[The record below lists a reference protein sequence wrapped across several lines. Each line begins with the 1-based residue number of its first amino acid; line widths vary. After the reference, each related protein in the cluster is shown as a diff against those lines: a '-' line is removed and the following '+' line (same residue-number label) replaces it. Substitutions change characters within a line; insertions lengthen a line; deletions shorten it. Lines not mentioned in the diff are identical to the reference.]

1 VVSNINYLLLYSSQL
16 AAAILLT
23 LIFNV
28 LLQTDNVLHIM
39 ENFTMIAK
47 TLFGF
52 EEILAKELL
61 QLGAQ
66 NIETGVRMVSFKGDK
81 GFMYKANLALRT
93 ALKILKPIHSF
104 RLFNEQQLY
113 KGIQAVDWSNYLSAD
128 QSFVVDVTLH
138 SDNFNH
144 SQFVALKTKDAIVD
158 QFREKYGRR
167 PNIDKDFPDL
177 RINVHIHKE
186 QCSVALDTSGNSLH
200 HRGYRTATNIAP
212 INEVLAAGML
222 LLSGW
227 DGQGDF
233 LDPMCGSGT
242 ILAEAAM
249 IACNI
254 PANINRK
261 EFAFEKWN
269 DWDNDLFDKIVDSL
283 MSKTREFHYTI
294 KGFDKAPSAVE
305 KAKDNIKNAN
315 LDEYVTITR
324 DNFFESEKE
333 TLGPLHI
340 LFNPPYGER
349 LDIDMERFYREIG
362 DTLKQG
368 YPGTNAWFITANLE
382 ALKFV
387 GLKPSRKIKLFN
399 GKLEARLVKYE
410 MYEGSKKAKFQEQQ

>member
-1 VVSNINYLLLYSSQL
+1 MNN
-16 AAAILLT
+16 
-23 LIFNV
+23 
-28 LLQTDNVLHIM
+28 
-39 ENFTMIAK
+39 NFKMIAK

-52 EEILAKELL
+52 EEILAQELRN
-61 QLGAQ
+61 LGAQ
-66 NIETGVRMVSFKGDK
+66 KVETGVRMVSFYGDK
-81 GFMYKANLALRT
+81 GFMYKANIALRT
-93 ALKILKPIHSF
+93 ALKILKPIKEF
-104 RLFNEQQLY
+104 RVFNEQSLY
-113 KGIQAVDWSNYLSAD
+113 KGIQSIDWTDFLSNNKT
-128 QSFVVDVTLH
+128 FVIDTTVN
-138 SDNFNH
+138 SDIFNH
-144 SQFVALKTKDAIVD
+144 SQFVALKAKDAIVD
-158 QFREKYGRR
+158 QFRELTGQR

-177 RINVHIHKE
+177 RINIHIQKE
-186 QCSVALDTSGNSLH
+186 NCSVSLDTSGNSLH

-227 DGQGDF
+227 DGQCDF

-269 DWDNDLFDKIVDSL
+269 DWDNDLFDKVTDSL
-283 MSKTREFHYTI
+283 LKKTRDFHYTI
-294 KGFDKAPSAVE
+294 TGYDKAPSAVA

-315 LDEYVTITR
+315 LDEYINISQE
-324 DNFFESEKE
+324 NFFTTKKQTEGK
-333 TLGPLHI
+333 LFM

-349 LDIDMERFYREIG
+349 LDIDLERFYREIG
-362 DTLKQG
+362 DTFKQN
-368 YPGTNAWFITANLE
+368 YPNTDAWFITANLE

-387 GLKPSRKIKLFN
+387 GLRPSRKIKLFN

-410 MYEGSKKAKFQEQQ
+410 IYEGSKKGKYM

>member
-1 VVSNINYLLLYSSQL
+1 
-16 AAAILLT
+16 
-23 LIFNV
+23 
-28 LLQTDNVLHIM
+28 
-39 ENFTMIAK
+39 MIAK
-47 TLFGF
+47 TLFGL
-52 EEILAKELL
+52 EDVLAKELRN
-61 QLGAQ
+61 LGAQ
-66 NIETGVRMVSFKGDK
+66 DVQTGVRMVSFVGDK

-93 ALKILKPIHSF
+93 ALKILKPIHSC
-104 RLFNEQQLY
+104 RAYNEKSLY
-113 KGIQAVDWSNYLSAD
+113 SGIQNVDWSQYLD
-128 QSFVVDVTLH
+128 VNDSFVVDVTLN
-138 SDNFNH
+138 SDHFNH

-158 QFREKYGRR
+158 QFRDKFGKR

-177 RINVHIHKE
+177 RINVHIYDE
-186 QCSVALDTSGNSLH
+186 QCSVSLDTSGSSLH

-242 ILAEAAM
+242 IIAEAAM

-269 DWDNDLFDKIVDSL
+269 DWDNDLFEKIENSL
-283 MSKTREFHYTI
+283 LNKTREFHYTI
-294 KGFDKAPSAVE
+294 TGYDKAPSAVE
-305 KAKDNIKNAN
+305 KARNNISNAN
-315 LDEYVTITR
+315 LEDYITIKHE
-324 DNFFESEKE
+324 NFFETKKE
-333 TLGPLHI
+333 TSGPLHMV
-340 LFNPPYGER
+340 FNPPYGER

-362 DTLKQG
+362 DTFKQG
-368 YPGTNAWFITANLE
+368 YPNTNAWFITANLE

-410 MYEGSKKAKFQEQQ
+410 IYEGSKKAKFNNPNQ